1 MEPVRLG
8 ILSSANIARHLVAGL
23 AGSDKVSVAAVA
35 SRSADK
41 ARTFAEDNGIARSF
55 DSYEALL
62 ADPQVEAIYN
72 PLPNSLHAEWTI
84 KALEAGKP
92 VLCEKPIGLS
102 ATEARAMFA
111 AAERTGL
118 PLREAYPYRAQ
129 PQTQRLTEIV
139 GSGEIGRPRIIQ
151 AAFGFP
157 VANPANIRLNPA
169 LGGGA
174 LLDAGCY
181 AVSLIRLLAGE
192 QAAEVSAHATWTDRG
207 VDGLLAATLRFPSG
221 LLAQA
226 ACSFGTAIYRRATV
240 ACEGGVIRTD
250 FLNHLTDADPGV
262 LEVARGGWEVT
273 PERIDFP
280 RANGFRLETENFAD
294 LLRGV
299 GSWTGIEPA
308 ESIEVMELLD
318 AVIASAR
325 DGGSPVTVG
334 AVSA

>member
-1 MEPVRLG
+1 MMEPLRLG

-23 AGSDKVSVAAVA
+23 AGSDKVTAVAVA
-35 SRSADK
+35 SRSAETAQAFADK
-41 ARTFAEDNGIARSF
+41 NGVARALG
-55 DSYEALL
+55 SYEELL
-62 ADPQVEAIYN
+62 ADPAVEAVYN

-102 ATEARAMFA
+102 AEQARAMFA

-129 PQTQRLTEIV
+129 PQTHRLTELV
-139 GSGEIGRPRIIQ
+139 RGGDLGRPRIIQ

-157 VANPANIRLNPA
+157 VANPANIRLDPA

-192 QAAEVSAHATWTDRG
+192 QAAEVSAQANWTDRG
-207 VDGLLAATLRFPSG
+207 VDGLLTANLRFPSG

-226 ACSFGTAIYRRATV
+226 ACAFGTAIHRRAII

-273 PERIDFP
+273 PERLDFP
-280 RANGFRLETENFAD
+280 RANGFRLEAESFAD
-294 LLRGV
+294 LLRGT
-299 GSWTGIEPA
+299 GAWTGIGPA

-325 DGGSPVTVG
+325 DGGRPVAIG
-334 AVSA
+334 